1 ELTMTINAQPV
12 ADFSISDN
20 LLCVDGTTVINLG
33 GVVESGATIT
43 WDFGTAT
50 VTDLGNDS
58 YELSYPTAGTYTIGL
73 TVSQNGCV
81 DDVEQS
87 LSVEAAPDAGFQS
100 IALERCPDDGSPS
113 NLFNLLSGA
122 DAGGTWSAEPG
133 TPSSSIDVNTGQ
145 LNAVGLNPG
154 TYTYLYTLTSPV
166 CGDISTEVSVTI
178 QPTPVAD
185 AGLNQEL
192 TCLMGMVSL
201 DGSGSDSGAG
211 FVYQWTHEDGDVII
225 SNPNDL
231 ITEVSQGGTYT
242 LQVTSPIGC
251 TASDQVFV
259 GADTE
264 VPIPQVDLSNI
275 SCFSDQDG
283 AIQIVDVSGGTPPFT
298 YTLNGQATDNSGL
311 FPGLQAGEYELRV
324 TGANG
329 CFSEL
334 FLDITEPDE
343 LGVSLS
349 VSADPDDEIEQGDQ
363 VVVTARISGG
373 NAIDTLIWEP
383 DSLNTNAGE
392 GNSITFIADETT
404 QITLTVVDELGCRAT
419 DNLLVVVRKN
429 RPIFIPSGI
438 SPNGDNIN
446 DQFLIYAD
454 GAQVEE
460 IESFLI
466 FNRWGESIFENYNFQ
481 PNDPA
486 QGWDGTHRGET
497 LNPAVFVY
505 QAIVRFTDG
514 ETILYKGDVTLV
526 R

>member
-1 ELTMTINAQPV
+1 INDQ
-12 ADFSISDN
+12 F
-20 LLCVDGTTVINLG
+20 
-33 GVVESGATIT
+33 
-43 WDFGTAT
+43 
-50 VTDLGNDS
+50 
-58 YELSYPTAGTYTIGL
+58 
-73 TVSQNGCV
+73 
-81 DDVEQS
+81 
-87 LSVEAAPDAGFQS
+87 
-100 IALERCPDDGSPS
+100 
-113 NLFNLLSGA
+113 
-122 DAGGTWSAEPG
+122 
-133 TPSSSIDVNTGQ
+133 
-145 LNAVGLNPG
+145 
-154 TYTYLYTLTSPV
+154 
-166 CGDISTEVSVTI
+166 
-178 QPTPVAD
+178 
-185 AGLNQEL
+185 
-192 TCLMGMVSL
+192 
-201 DGSGSDSGAG
+201 
-211 FVYQWTHEDGDVII
+211 
-225 SNPNDL
+225 L
-231 ITEVSQGGTYT
+231 IY
-242 LQVTSPIGC
+242 
-251 TASDQVFV
+251 A
-259 GADTE
+259 
-264 VPIPQVDLSNI
+264 
-275 SCFSDQDG
+275 DG
-283 AIQIVDVSGGTPPFT
+283 AQVEEIESFLIFNRS
-298 YTLNGQATDNSGL
+298 
-311 FPGLQAGEYELRV
+311 GEYELRV